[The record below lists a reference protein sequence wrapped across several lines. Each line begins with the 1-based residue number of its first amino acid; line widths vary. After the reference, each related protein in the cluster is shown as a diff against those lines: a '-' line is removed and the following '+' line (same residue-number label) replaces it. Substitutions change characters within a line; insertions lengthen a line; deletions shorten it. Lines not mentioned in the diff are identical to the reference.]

1 MGSYYTTIKAV
12 STSGKP
18 AKVAVSCGGVYK
30 GFTDEK
36 KGELSF
42 DLYSDGA
49 YDVVLKSSIFGNAS
63 GSIKGGEE
71 ATFRLK

>member
-1 MGSYYTTIKAV
+1 MGSYYTTVRAV
-12 STSGKP
+12 NKSGKP
-18 AKVAVSCGGVYK
+18 AKVAVSCGGTHK

-36 KGELSF
+36 TGELSF

-63 GSIKGGEE
+63 GSIKGGNE